1 MSLDYD
7 VENGRL
13 WDYAPSTIAH
23 EVAHYYWRGN
33 SRDWLDE
40 GPAVFLESIA
50 ENARIDEPVRVRS
63 NPCAAADTIAELEGL
78 AVHRETW
85 RETVAQNWFR
95 CNYSLGERLFV
106 DLYQTLGEGTF
117 RQGFRSLWLKSQA
130 EDYNDDC
137 EGTDLTICHVEAAFK
152 AGASDAVAV
161 QVDEVLDRWYGPRE

>member
-1 MSLDYD
+1 M
-7 VENGRL
+7 